1 MEIQKGFG
9 SDNHAIVHSK
19 IMQAIVECNLGHAP
33 SYGTDSL
40 TEKSLLTIRQHF
52 GESCE
57 AHFVFNGTAANVL
70 ALATL
75 VSSYQT
81 VLCSDVAHI
90 NVDEC
95 GAPEKMIGCKLQ
107 PIATVDGKLS
117 VEALSRYL
125 VRRGDQHF
133 SQAKAISIT
142 QPTELG
148 TVYTLD
154 EIAAICR
161 FAKQNRLFVHMD
173 GARLMNAAHFLNCS
187 LKQMTT
193 DLGVDVVSFGG
204 TKNGLM
210 FGEAVVLLNS
220 DIKNNF
226 KFLRKQMM
234 QLPSKTRFIAAQFE
248 AWLGTQ
254 LHREIAKHV
263 HDLALQLRD
272 LLLQEPGI
280 KVTQAVQSNAVFC
293 IFPKRIIKQLRQSRF
308 FYIWNEETFEARLMI
323 SHDTTQ
329 KEIADFAKLAIDLC
343 REENATKKGAQ

>member
-9 SDNHAIVHSK
+9 SDNHASVHST
-19 IMQAIVECNLGHAP
+19 IMQSILDCNLNHAP

-40 TEKSLLTIRQHF
+40 TEKALLTLQQHF
-52 GESCE
+52 GENCE
-57 AHFVFNGTAANVL
+57 AYFVFNGTAANVL

-75 VSSYQT
+75 VSSYHT

-107 PIATVDGKLS
+107 PIATTDGKLS
-117 VEALSRYL
+117 VESLRRHL
-125 VRRGDQHF
+125 IRRGDQHF

-148 TVYTLD
+148 TVYSLE
-154 EIAAICR
+154 EIAAICQ
-161 FAKQNRLFVHMD
+161 FAKQNKLRVHMD
-173 GARLMNAAHFLNCS
+173 GARLVNAAYFLKCT
-187 LKQMTT
+187 LQQMTS

-220 DIKNNF
+220 EIKNDF

-234 QLPSKTRFIAAQFE
+234 QLPSKTRFIAAQFQ
-248 AWLGTQ
+248 AWLGTD
-254 LHREIAKHV
+254 LHREIAQKV
-263 HDLALQLRD
+263 HGLALQLRD
-272 LLLQEPGI
+272 LLLQEPSI
-280 KVTQAVQSNAVFC
+280 KVTQEVQSNAVFC
-293 IFPKRIIKQLRQSRF
+293 IFPKPIIKKLRQSRF

-323 SHDTTQ
+323 SHDTTS
-329 KEIADFAKLAIDLC
+329 KEITDFAQLALDLC
-343 REENATKKGAQ
+343 RIDRIDEKNR